1 MEKPLL
7 NSQILRRI
15 HGLAQQLKVYIY
27 VILLMGA
34 DIWLQALH
42 EEWSLRTLQMGQTIQ
57 RVRAKSMAQ
66 RSYCFLKTHKWAIIN
81 SK

>member
-27 VILLMGA
+27 VILLMG
-34 DIWLQALH
+34 
-42 EEWSLRTLQMGQTIQ
+42 QTFGY
-57 RVRAKSMAQ
+57 RLCMKSG
-66 RSYCFLKTHKWAIIN
+66 R
-81 SK
+81 